1 MLAIKQREAPNRN
14 MRPGI
19 LLLVGDLYT
28 TRRDKGPS
36 AAANDATEYNAPCTR
51 PCSVS
56 STLFDL
62 IEDIVGNDKALKE
75 ENITPTKIV
84 FLLFA
89 ITERD
94 INAGDF
100 NDDLQKFGGTYPNR
114 T

>member
-1 MLAIKQREAPNRN
+1 

-36 AAANDATEYNAPCTR
+36 AAANEATEYNAPCTR